1 MRLAAFASSD
11 PGGGIK
17 KRFKNGSSIG
27 SADSSSIPDDAENTA
42 PWWALPTGA
51 TAGIGGK
58 SPFSLDAHC
67 GRTSLKSLGFTAKR
81 RNNSVSVFGS
91 LTVCP
96 YILSDFVFYTSQGS
110 IHREGTVDAA
120 GTQSSLEDYLLG
132 LDLDGD
138 DDNDTD
144 GNGTRDWKINSNAR
158 NLRTGYKNGSYSSTA
173 NWRGLPSDVY
183 VSSPWSHESM
193 ARRDSRGNTPRAAKQ
208 SSANSP
214 LNANYDDGSNW
225 GSIRGS
231 NHAITA
237 VACSMN
243 TNGGYNARSIAVGS
257 CFGAFAVSF
266 S

>member
-1 MRLAAFASSD
+1 M
-11 PGGGIK
+11 
-17 KRFKNGSSIG
+17 
-27 SADSSSIPDDAENTA
+27 
-42 PWWALPTGA
+42 
-51 TAGIGGK
+51 
-58 SPFSLDAHC
+58 
-67 GRTSLKSLGFTAKR
+67 
-81 RNNSVSVFGS
+81 
-91 LTVCP
+91 
-96 YILSDFVFYTSQGS
+96 FYTSQGS

-120 GTQSSLEDYLLG
+120 DTQSSLEDYLLG

-138 DDNDTD
+138 ENDTD
-144 GNGTRDWKINSNAR
+144 GDGTCDWKINSNTR

-193 ARRDSRGNTPRAAKQ
+193 ARRDSRGNTPRAGKQ
-208 SSANSP
+208 SANSP
-214 LNANYDDGSNW
+214 SNANYDEGSTQ

-243 TNGGYNARSIAVGS
+243 NNGGSNARSIAVGS

-266 S
+266 F